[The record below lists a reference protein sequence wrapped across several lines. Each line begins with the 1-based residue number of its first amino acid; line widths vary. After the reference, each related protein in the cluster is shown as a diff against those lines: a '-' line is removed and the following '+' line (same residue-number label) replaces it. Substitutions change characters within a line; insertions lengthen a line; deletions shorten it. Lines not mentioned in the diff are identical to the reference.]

1 MEAATQKR
9 GQSDAGGL
17 RVSPLADRCRSRRAV
32 LISGQCV
39 TWFGAA
45 RCAGIGVWLLL
56 TALGASQVAAQSDVA
71 AVDERADAPA
81 EAIDEITVIGQRSL
95 RELRLEVQAA
105 RERVYDIFNSLNS
118 DDDFD
123 IHCRRA
129 VRTGTRIPQRVCEP
143 QFVPDIVLQ
152 ATRWYVTC
160 LMWGTCDGQG
170 LAQAITS
177 QVFVKEMQ
185 LEWEVQRLT
194 REHREVRQM
203 IAEYQA
209 VERRY
214 EDARRAVTRFP
225 ESAVSIVETV
235 SGSTRAGRASR
246 VDSIAA
252 PRPVDVAAPDTR
264 ARGGAADAD
273 RAGWVKLRYSVLAD
287 GRPAEVRVVDAMPP
301 GLDPSSAVAAA
312 RSWSFEPA
320 RSDGHAIDWHNN
332 VALIAFNRRAGVYE
346 GWTDFAGAYEAVAE
360 LIAGGQYR
368 DAKSLNE
375 RVLREYAFNFEDIGL
390 AQMQL
395 AAIEHALGDPQAALT
410 AIRRATEPGV
420 RQLADAELMLALEH
434 RFALELELGHAADAL
449 RSYERRAALGRL
461 RSRDPLARQGAALRD
476 ALASPQSALA
486 IQGRIGAN
494 GEWEHALTRE
504 TFEIGDVNGRS
515 ETLDVDCHRG
525 KVALPVEEHTAITI
539 PAAWGECVLTIRGRP
554 DSTFTLYE
562 FSETVS
568 GIAPG

>member
-1 MEAATQKR
+1 MQNKR
-9 GQSDAGGL
+9 
-17 RVSPLADRCRSRRAV
+17 RVV
-32 LISGQCV
+32 LKITPIQL
-39 TWFGAA
+39 
-45 RCAGIGVWLLL
+45 LLL
-56 TALGASQVAAQSDVA
+56 TALGASPVAAQSDVA
-71 AVDERADAPA
+71 PVDERPDASA

-118 DDDFD
+118 DDEFD
-123 IHCRRA
+123 IHCRRT
-129 VRTGTRIPQRVCEP
+129 VRTGTRIPQRICEP
-143 QFVPDIVLQ
+143 QFVPRLVLE
-152 ATRWYVTC
+152 ASREYVAC
-160 LMWGTCDGQG
+160 LNWGGWCVGQTA
-170 LAQAITS
+170 AQAIMW

-185 LEWEVQRLT
+185 LDWEVQRLT
-194 REHREVRQM
+194 REHGEVRQA
-203 IAEYQA
+203 IAEYQG

-214 EDARRAVTRFP
+214 EDARRTRAP
-225 ESAVSIVETV
+225 VQASSVSIVDPAP
-235 SGSTRAGRASR
+235 GPTRAHRAARAESM
-246 VDSIAA
+246 VA

-287 GRPAEVRVVDAMPP
+287 GRTAEVRVVDAMPP

-346 GWTDFAGAYEAVAE
+346 GWTDFAEAYEAVAE

-486 IQGRIGAN
+486 IQGRIGTN